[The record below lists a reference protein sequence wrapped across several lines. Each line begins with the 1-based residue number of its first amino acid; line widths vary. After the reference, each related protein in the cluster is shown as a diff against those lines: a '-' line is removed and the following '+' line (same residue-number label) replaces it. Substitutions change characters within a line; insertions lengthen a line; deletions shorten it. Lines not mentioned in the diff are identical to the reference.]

1 MKVSVSTT
9 IRHRDKV
16 LLVVIFTVV
25 LYQFFGQLYA
35 PRETGTL
42 AGEYGFAAS
51 NLLNNLRWSSLS
63 HYS

>member
-9 IRHRDKV
+9 IKHWDKV
-16 LLVVIFTVV
+16 LLVVVFAVV

-35 PRETGTL
+35 LRETRPL

-51 NLLNNLRWSSLS
+51 NLLNNLRWTSLS